1 MEHARKYAY
10 PHILAASKELDKAC
24 RALDPADLLRHSIEQ
39 HIAIL
44 AMLTLGLLDGPPPAR
59 GERDGP
65 PPARGER
72 DGPPPA
78 RGERDGPPPARGER
92 DGPPPL
98 IEAEDATP
106 SGEATSGDLSVDGP
120 VIIRE
125 GRTRAAALH
134 NKYVRNIS

>member
-1 MEHARKYAY
+1 VGRHSFSLVDRRSWYYGSRMEHARKYAY

-65 PPARGER
+65 PP
-72 DGPPPA
+72 
-78 RGERDGPPPARGER
+78 
-92 DGPPPL
+92 L

-106 SGEATSGDLSVDGP
+106 SGEATGGDLSVDGP